1 MFLLFQFPDGRFTDK
16 DEKYEKAS
24 GHVEAADATKTHLQI
39 SCFKSDLD
47 LENNL
52 ILFLQ

>member
-16 DEKYEKAS
+16 DEKDEKAS

-39 SCFKSDLD
+39 NCFKSDLD
-47 LENNL
+47 LENNI
-52 ILFLQ
+52 ILFLL